1 MSTEHDVQERSRFAE
16 WVNALPSK
24 FLCPSDQSSG
34 AHPAAPMGSL
44 VLDYLVSDE
53 VTLLPR

>member
-1 MSTEHDVQERSRFAE
+1 MSTEHNAQERSRFAE
-16 WVNALPSK
+16 WVDASPSK
-24 FLCPSDQSSG
+24 FLCPSDRLYG
-34 AHPAAPMGSL
+34 ANPAAPMGLL